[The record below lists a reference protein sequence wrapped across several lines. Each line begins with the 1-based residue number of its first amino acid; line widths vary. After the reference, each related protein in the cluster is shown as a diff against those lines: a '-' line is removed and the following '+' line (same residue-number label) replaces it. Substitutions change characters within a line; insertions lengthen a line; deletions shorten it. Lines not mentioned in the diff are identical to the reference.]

1 MFLYKNK
8 KYFTERGEKN
18 MKSLEEVHE
27 ALDVWGF
34 LHMGH
39 HGMIPTPIGEVN
51 IKTLVMT
58 WGVMILVAL
67 FTVAATRGMKVGKPG
82 KLQLMVEEM
91 FLFLRGLV
99 YENMDYRKGA
109 GLMCL
114 IFTLFIFL
122 LFSNLLGLVPT
133 MMSPTAD
140 INTTLGMSLTVFLL
154 VQILG
159 FKHTGGKFLKHYI
172 QPIPLFLPLV
182 IVEELSKP
190 ITLAFRIY
198 GNIYAGEVLIAVLL
212 GMFSLTATL
221 LGGFVASAIWL
232 AFSIFVGFIQA
243 FIFTMLTIVYISL
256 VVAEQH

>member
-1 MFLYKNK
+1 M
-8 KYFTERGEKN
+8 RG
-18 MKSLEEVHE
+18 LEEIHKD
-27 ALDVWGF
+27 LDFWGF

-39 HGMIPTPIGEVN
+39 HGVVPTPIGDVN

-67 FTVAATRGMKVGKPG
+67 FTVSATRGMKVGKPG

-91 FLFLRGLV
+91 FQFLRGLV

-122 LFSNLLGLVPT
+122 LFSNLIGLIPT

-154 VQILG
+154 VQVLG
-159 FKHTGGKFLKHYI
+159 FKYTGGKFLKHYI

-243 FIFTMLTIVYISL
+243 FIFTMLSIVYISL
-256 VVAEQH
+256 VVAENH